1 MNECM
6 HKSMSV
12 VNQWDLDMSL
22 SKDRNKVLA
31 PLLTHLLTYAFNKH
45 YYIYQ

>member
-6 HKSMSV
+6 HESMGV
-12 VNQWDLDMSL
+12 VDQWDLDMSL
-22 SKDRNKVLA
+22 SNDRKKAVA
-31 PLLTHLLTYAFNKH
+31 PLLMRLLTYVFNKH